1 MDSHTMAHR
10 WTNQDFGRNNGFK
23 SKNTHCDKWNYYS
36 YSTVIAQWVDHK
48 RKVMV
53 VMDLHSDTTPTTNKH
68 RQDIYSGVSDEIT
81 VFPYTNYS
89 YSYYDGGQLTSS
101 PESFDYT
108 DRRRLFE
115 YYLQNMYNAYA
126 EFVSSKKLTT
136 LNFTDYWEYA
146 DKLCE
151 MYKDT
156 TYKKWLRNPSA
167 LIAKNVL
174 TAMRKM
180 VKLHIAGVTATEQFV
195 NTMFGDGTWE
205 AYMTRTESIRKSART
220 REYIAKVN
228 YHVGYERWYSRCDLP
243 YHSMAEIKAD
253 GPRKILLRKFAKLWH
268 DANDNKICE
277 KKKQSIVNATKYL
290 GISDIQSYE
299 LPSGWS
305 INDYRITVRSV
316 IVDGEVV
323 YKPIHCMD
331 EWRILGWC
339 NVHVPAF
346 EFRYNEFKAAKDT
359 KKFKERYIKKATIL
373 GRLEKGKSL
382 YIKVLAKSLKVED
395 LTEEQ
400 THLYNEFVAFQEKE
414 LGRIERGRK
423 IRVQEEARIAAE
435 KAAKLEA
442 YKSRGVEGMRDLWR
456 EHLCSIYE
464 YDRLDDYYYGGN
476 VLLRWGK
483 NHEYIET
490 SKNIKL
496 SIEQCKKYWKII
508 SIWHEN
514 PSKFKSIQM
523 ATKTGTYKVTSY
535 QDDILTAGCHK
546 IAYQEMKRMMKEI
559 LGDAA

>member
-10 WTNQDFGRNNGFK
+10 WCNQDFGRNNGFK
-23 SKNTHCDKWNYYS
+23 SNNTHCDKWNYYS

-48 RKVMV
+48 RKIMV

-81 VFPYTNYS
+81 VFPYTHYS
-89 YSYYDGGQLTSS
+89 YSYYDGGQLSSS

-108 DRRRLFE
+108 DRRRLLE
-115 YYLQNMYNAYA
+115 YYLQKMYNTYT
-126 EFVSSKKLTT
+126 EFVSSKKLTALT
-136 LNFTDYWEYA
+136 FTDYWKYA

-180 VKLHIAGVTATEQFV
+180 VKLHIAGVTATEEFV

-228 YHVGYERWYSRCDLP
+228 CHVGYERWYSRCNLP
-243 YHSMAEIKAD
+243 YHSMAQIKAD

-305 INDYRITVRSV
+305 MNDYCITVRKV

-331 EWRILGWC
+331 EWRILEWS
-339 NVHVPAF
+339 NIPIL
-346 EFRYNEFKAAKDT
+346 EFRYNEFKAAKDAQ
-359 KKFKERYIKKATIL
+359 KFKERYIKKATIL
-373 GRLEKGKSL
+373 GRLQKGKSL
-382 YIKVLAKSLKVED
+382 YIKALAKSLKVED

-400 THLYNEFVAFQEKE
+400 THLYNEFVAFHEKE
-414 LGRIERGRK
+414 LGRIDRRKK
-423 IRVQEEARIAAE
+423 IRKQEEARIAAE
-435 KAAKLEA
+435 KAAKLEV

-476 VLLRWGK
+476 VLLRWSK
-483 NHEYIET
+483 NHDYIET

-523 ATKTGTYKVTSY
+523 TTKTGTYKVTSY
-535 QDDILTAGCHK
+535 QNDVLTAGCHK

>member
-53 VMDLHSDTTPTTNKH
+53 VMDLHSDTTPTTNNH

-108 DRRRLFE
+108 DRRRLLE

-136 LNFTDYWEYA
+136 LNFTDYWKYA

-180 VKLHIAGVTATEQFV
+180 VKLHIAGVTATEEFV
-195 NTMFGDGTWE
+195 NTMFGDGTWD

-228 YHVGYERWYSRCDLP
+228 YHVGYERWYSRCNLP

-290 GISDIQSYE
+290 GISDIQSDE

-339 NVHVPAF
+339 NVPVL
-346 EFRYNEFKAAKDT
+346 EFRYKEFKAAKDT

-373 GRLEKGKSL
+373 GRLQKGKSL

-400 THLYNEFVAFQEKE
+400 THLYNEFVAFHEKE
-414 LGRIERGRK
+414 LGRIDRRKK
-423 IRVQEEARIAAE
+423 IRKQEEARIAAE
-435 KAAKLEA
+435 KAAKLEV
-442 YKSRGVEGMRDLWR
+442 YKSRGVDGMRDLWR

-464 YDRLDDYYYGGN
+464 YDRLDNYYYGGN
-476 VLLRWGK
+476 VLLRWSK
-483 NHEYIET
+483 NHDYIET

>member
-53 VMDLHSDTTPTTNKH
+53 VMDLHSDTTPTTNNH

-108 DRRRLFE
+108 DRRRLLE

-136 LNFTDYWEYA
+136 LNFTDYWKYA

-180 VKLHIAGVTATEQFV
+180 VKLHIAGVTATEEFV
-195 NTMFGDGTWE
+195 NTMFGDGTWD

-228 YHVGYERWYSRCDLP
+228 YHVGYERWYSRCNLP

-339 NVHVPAF
+339 NVPVL
-346 EFRYNEFKAAKDT
+346 EFRYKEFKAAKDT

-373 GRLEKGKSL
+373 GRLQKGKSL

-400 THLYNEFVAFQEKE
+400 THLYNEFVAFHEKE
-414 LGRIERGRK
+414 LGRIDRRKK
-423 IRVQEEARIAAE
+423 IRKQEEARIAAE
-435 KAAKLEA
+435 KAAKLEV
-442 YKSRGVEGMRDLWR
+442 YKSRGVDGMRDLWR

-464 YDRLDDYYYGGN
+464 YDRLDNYYYGGN
-476 VLLRWGK
+476 VLLRWSK
-483 NHEYIET
+483 NHDYIET

-523 ATKTGTYKVTSY
+523 TTKTGTYQVTSY

>member
-53 VMDLHSDTTPTTNKH
+53 VMDLHSDTTPTTSKH

-108 DRRRLFE
+108 DRRRLLE
-115 YYLQNMYNAYA
+115 YYLQNMYNAYS

-180 VKLHIAGVTATEQFV
+180 VKLHIAGVTATEEFV
-195 NTMFGDGTWE
+195 NTMFGDGTWD

-305 INDYRITVRSV
+305 INDFRITVRSV

-331 EWRILGWC
+331 EWRTLGWC
-339 NVHVPAF
+339 NVPVF

-423 IRVQEEARIAAE
+423 IRMQEEARIAAE

-476 VLLRWGK
+476 VLLRWSK
-483 NHEYIET
+483 NHDYIET

-523 ATKTGTYKVTSY
+523 TTKTGTYQVTSY
-535 QDDILTAGCHK
+535 NDDILTAGCHK

>member
-108 DRRRLFE
+108 DRRRLLE

-136 LNFTDYWEYA
+136 FNFTDYWKYA

-156 TYKKWLRNPSA
+156 TYKKWLRNPTA

-180 VKLHIAGVTATEQFV
+180 VKLHIAGVTATEEFV
-195 NTMFGDGTWE
+195 NTMFGDGTWD

-323 YKPIHCMD
+323 YKPINCMD
-331 EWRILGWC
+331 EWRILRWC
-339 NVHVPAF
+339 NVPVF

-483 NHEYIET
+483 NHDYIET

-523 ATKTGTYKVTSY
+523 TTKTGTYKVTSY
-535 QDDILTAGCHK
+535 QNDVLTAGCHK

>member
-1 MDSHTMAHR
+1 MAHR

-68 RQDIYSGVSDEIT
+68 RQDIYSSVSDEIT

-108 DRRRLFE
+108 DRRRLLE

-136 LNFTDYWEYA
+136 LNFTDYWKYA

-174 TAMRKM
+174 IAMRKM
-180 VKLHIAGVTATEQFV
+180 VKLHIAGVTATEEFV
-195 NTMFGDGTWE
+195 STMFGDGTWD

-305 INDYRITVRSV
+305 INDFRITVRSV

-339 NVHVPAF
+339 NVPVF

-423 IRVQEEARIAAE
+423 IRMQEEARIAAE
-435 KAAKLEA
+435 KTAKLEA

-476 VLLRWGK
+476 VLLRWSK
-483 NHEYIET
+483 NHDYIET

-523 ATKTGTYKVTSY
+523 TTKTGTYQVTSY

>member
-10 WTNQDFGRNNGFK
+10 WCNQDFGRNNGFK

-108 DRRRLFE
+108 DRRRLLE
-115 YYLQNMYNAYA
+115 YYLQNMYNAYS

-180 VKLHIAGVTATEQFV
+180 VKLHIAGVTATEEFV
-195 NTMFGDGTWE
+195 NTMFGDGTWD
-205 AYMTRTESIRKSART
+205 AYMTCTESIRKSART

-305 INDYRITVRSV
+305 MNDYRITVRNV

-339 NVHVPAF
+339 NVPVF
-346 EFRYNEFKAAKDT
+346 EFCYNEFKAAKDT

-423 IRVQEEARIAAE
+423 IRMQEEARIAAE

-456 EHLCSIYE
+456 EHLCSICE

-476 VLLRWGK
+476 VLLRWSK
-483 NHEYIET
+483 NHDYIET

-523 ATKTGTYKVTSY
+523 TTKTGTYKVTSY
-535 QDDILTAGCHK
+535 NDDILTAGCHK

>member
-23 SKNTHCDKWNYYS
+23 SKNIHCDKWNYYS

-53 VMDLHSDTTPTTNKH
+53 VMDLHSDTTPTTNNH

-108 DRRRLFE
+108 DRRRLLE

-136 LNFTDYWEYA
+136 LNFTDYWKYA

-180 VKLHIAGVTATEQFV
+180 VKLHIAGVTATEEFV
-195 NTMFGDGTWE
+195 NTMFGDGTWD

-228 YHVGYERWYSRCDLP
+228 YHVGYERWYSRCNLP

-339 NVHVPAF
+339 NVPVL
-346 EFRYNEFKAAKDT
+346 EFRYKEFKAAKDT

-373 GRLEKGKSL
+373 GRLQKGKSL

-400 THLYNEFVAFQEKE
+400 THLYNEFVAFHEKE
-414 LGRIERGRK
+414 LGRIDRRKK
-423 IRVQEEARIAAE
+423 IRKQEEARIAAE
-435 KAAKLEA
+435 KAAKLEV

-476 VLLRWGK
+476 VLLRWSK
-483 NHEYIET
+483 NHDYIET

-523 ATKTGTYKVTSY
+523 TTKTGTYQVTSY

>member
-53 VMDLHSDTTPTTNKH
+53 VMDLHSDTTPTTNNH

-108 DRRRLFE
+108 DRRRLLE

-136 LNFTDYWEYA
+136 LNFTDYWKYA

-180 VKLHIAGVTATEQFV
+180 VKLHIAGVTATEEFV
-195 NTMFGDGTWE
+195 NTMFGDGTWD

-228 YHVGYERWYSRCDLP
+228 YHVGYERWYSRCNLP

-339 NVHVPAF
+339 NVPVL
-346 EFRYNEFKAAKDT
+346 EFRYKEFKAAKDT

-373 GRLEKGKSL
+373 GRLQKGKSL

-400 THLYNEFVAFQEKE
+400 THLYNEFVAFHEKE
-414 LGRIERGRK
+414 LGRIDRRKK
-423 IRVQEEARIAAE
+423 IRKQEEARIAAE
-435 KAAKLEA
+435 KAAKLEV

-476 VLLRWGK
+476 VLLRWSK
-483 NHEYIET
+483 NHDYIET

-523 ATKTGTYKVTSY
+523 TTKTGTYQVTSY

>member
-53 VMDLHSDTTPTTNKH
+53 VMDLHSDTTPTTNNH

-108 DRRRLFE
+108 DRRRLLE

-136 LNFTDYWEYA
+136 LNFTDYWKYA

-180 VKLHIAGVTATEQFV
+180 VKLHIAGVTATEEFV
-195 NTMFGDGTWE
+195 NTMFGDGTWD

-228 YHVGYERWYSRCDLP
+228 YHVGYERWYSRCNLP

-253 GPRKILLRKFAKLWH
+253 GPRKVLLRKFAKLWH

-339 NVHVPAF
+339 NVPVL
-346 EFRYNEFKAAKDT
+346 EFRYKEFKAAKDT

-373 GRLEKGKSL
+373 GRLQKGKSL

-400 THLYNEFVAFQEKE
+400 THLYNEFVAFHEKE
-414 LGRIERGRK
+414 LGRIDRRKK
-423 IRVQEEARIAAE
+423 IRKQEEARIAAE
-435 KAAKLEA
+435 KAAKLEV
-442 YKSRGVEGMRDLWR
+442 YKSRGVDGMRDLWR

-464 YDRLDDYYYGGN
+464 YDRLDNYYYGGN
-476 VLLRWGK
+476 VLLRWSK
-483 NHEYIET
+483 NHDYIET

>member
-10 WTNQDFGRNNGFK
+10 WCNQDFGRNNGFK

-36 YSTVIAQWVDHK
+36 YSTVIAQWIDHK
-48 RKVMV
+48 RKIMV
-53 VMDLHSDTTPTTNKH
+53 VMDSHCDTTPTTNKH

-108 DRRRLFE
+108 DRRRLLE

-136 LNFTDYWEYA
+136 LNFTDYWKYA

-180 VKLHIAGVTATEQFV
+180 VKLHIAGVTATEEFV
-195 NTMFGDGTWE
+195 NTMFGDGTWD

-228 YHVGYERWYSRCDLP
+228 YHVGYERWYSRCNLP

-305 INDYRITVRSV
+305 INDFRITVRSV

-339 NVHVPAF
+339 NVPVF

-423 IRVQEEARIAAE
+423 IRMQEEARIAAE

-476 VLLRWGK
+476 VLLRWSK
-483 NHEYIET
+483 NHDYIET

-523 ATKTGTYKVTSY
+523 TTKTGTYQVTSY
-535 QDDILTAGCHK
+535 NDDILTAGCHK
-546 IAYQEMKRMMKEI
+546 IAYQEMERMMKEI

>member
-10 WTNQDFGRNNGFK
+10 WCNQDFGRNNGFK

-108 DRRRLFE
+108 DRRRLLE
-115 YYLQNMYNAYA
+115 YYLQNMYNAYS

-180 VKLHIAGVTATEQFV
+180 VKLHIAGVTATEEFV
-195 NTMFGDGTWE
+195 NTMFGDGTWD

-305 INDYRITVRSV
+305 MNDYRITVRNV

-339 NVHVPAF
+339 NVPVF
-346 EFRYNEFKAAKDT
+346 EFCYNEFKSAKDT

-373 GRLEKGKSL
+373 GRLEKGKSI

-423 IRVQEEARIAAE
+423 IRMQEEARIAAE
-435 KAAKLEA
+435 KAAKLEV

-476 VLLRWGK
+476 VLLRWSK
-483 NHEYIET
+483 NHDYIET

-523 ATKTGTYKVTSY
+523 TTKTGTYKVTSY
-535 QDDILTAGCHK
+535 NDDILTAGCHK

>member
-108 DRRRLFE
+108 DRRRLLE

-136 LNFTDYWEYA
+136 LNFTDYWKYA

-180 VKLHIAGVTATEQFV
+180 VKLHIAGVTATEEFV
-195 NTMFGDGTWE
+195 NTMFGDGTWD

-339 NVHVPAF
+339 NVPVF

-476 VLLRWGK
+476 VLLRCGK
-483 NHEYIET
+483 NHDYIET

-514 PSKFKSIQM
+514 PSKFKSIQI

>member
-53 VMDLHSDTTPTTNKH
+53 VMDLHSDTTPTTNNH

-108 DRRRLFE
+108 DRRRLLE

-136 LNFTDYWEYA
+136 LNFTDYWKYA

-180 VKLHIAGVTATEQFV
+180 VKLHIAGVTATEEFV
-195 NTMFGDGTWE
+195 NTMFGDGTWD

-228 YHVGYERWYSRCDLP
+228 YHVGYERWYSRCNLP

-339 NVHVPAF
+339 NVPVL
-346 EFRYNEFKAAKDT
+346 EFRYKEFKAAKDT

-373 GRLEKGKSL
+373 GRLQKGKSL

-400 THLYNEFVAFQEKE
+400 THLYNEFVAFHEKE
-414 LGRIERGRK
+414 LGRIDRRK
-423 IRVQEEARIAAE
+423 KTRKQEEARIAAE
-435 KAAKLEA
+435 KAAKLEV
-442 YKSRGVEGMRDLWR
+442 YKSRGVDGMRDLWR

-464 YDRLDDYYYGGN
+464 YDRLDNYYYGGN
-476 VLLRWGK
+476 VLLRWSK
-483 NHEYIET
+483 NHDYIET

>member
-108 DRRRLFE
+108 DRRRLLE

-136 LNFTDYWEYA
+136 LNFTDYWKYA

-180 VKLHIAGVTATEQFV
+180 VKLHIAGVTATEEFV
-195 NTMFGDGTWE
+195 NTMFGDGTWD

-268 DANDNKICE
+268 DANDNKIYE
-277 KKKQSIVNATKYL
+277 KKKQSVINATKYL

-305 INDYRITVRSV
+305 VNDYRITVRSV

-339 NVHVPAF
+339 NVPVF

-423 IRVQEEARIAAE
+423 IRIQEEARIAAE

-476 VLLRWGK
+476 VLLRWSK
-483 NHEYIET
+483 NHDYIET

-523 ATKTGTYKVTSY
+523 TTKTGTYQVTSY
-535 QDDILTAGCHK
+535 NDDILTAGCHK

>member
-68 RQDIYSGVSDEIT
+68 RQDIYSSVSDEIT

-108 DRRRLFE
+108 DRRRLLE

-136 LNFTDYWEYA
+136 LNFTDYWKYA

-174 TAMRKM
+174 IAMRKM
-180 VKLHIAGVTATEQFV
+180 VKLHIAGVTATEEFV
-195 NTMFGDGTWE
+195 STMFGDGTWD

-305 INDYRITVRSV
+305 INDFRITVRSV

-339 NVHVPAF
+339 NVPVF

-423 IRVQEEARIAAE
+423 IRMQEEARIAAE
-435 KAAKLEA
+435 KTAKLEA

-476 VLLRWGK
+476 VLLRWSK
-483 NHEYIET
+483 NHDYIET

-523 ATKTGTYKVTSY
+523 TTKTGTYQVTSY

>member
-53 VMDLHSDTTPTTNKH
+53 VMDLHSDTTPTTNNY

-108 DRRRLFE
+108 DRRRLLE

-136 LNFTDYWEYA
+136 LNFTDYWKYA

-180 VKLHIAGVTATEQFV
+180 VKLHIAGVTATEEFV
-195 NTMFGDGTWE
+195 NTMFGDGTWD

-228 YHVGYERWYSRCDLP
+228 YHVGYERWYSRCNLP

-339 NVHVPAF
+339 NVPVL
-346 EFRYNEFKAAKDT
+346 EFRYKEFKAAKDT

-373 GRLEKGKSL
+373 GRLQKGKSL

-400 THLYNEFVAFQEKE
+400 THLYNEFVAFHEKE
-414 LGRIERGRK
+414 LGRIDRRKK
-423 IRVQEEARIAAE
+423 IRKQEEARIAAE
-435 KAAKLEA
+435 KAAKLEV
-442 YKSRGVEGMRDLWR
+442 YKSRGVDGMRDLWR

-464 YDRLDDYYYGGN
+464 YDRLDNYYYGGN
-476 VLLRWGK
+476 VLLRWSK
-483 NHEYIET
+483 NHDYIET

>member
-10 WTNQDFGRNNGFK
+10 WTKQDFGRNNGFK

-53 VMDLHSDTTPTTNKH
+53 VMDLHSDTTPTTNNH

-108 DRRRLFE
+108 DRRRLLE

-136 LNFTDYWEYA
+136 LNFTDYWKYA

-180 VKLHIAGVTATEQFV
+180 VKLHIAGVTATEEFV
-195 NTMFGDGTWE
+195 NTMFGDGTWD

-228 YHVGYERWYSRCDLP
+228 YHVGYERWYSRCNLP

-339 NVHVPAF
+339 NVPVL
-346 EFRYNEFKAAKDT
+346 EFRYKEFKAAKDT

-373 GRLEKGKSL
+373 GRLQKGKSL

-400 THLYNEFVAFQEKE
+400 THLYNEFVAFHEKE
-414 LGRIERGRK
+414 LGRIDRRKK
-423 IRVQEEARIAAE
+423 IRKQEEARIAAE
-435 KAAKLEA
+435 KAAKLEV
-442 YKSRGVEGMRDLWR
+442 YKSRGVDGMRDLWR

-464 YDRLDDYYYGGN
+464 YDRLDNYYYGGN
-476 VLLRWGK
+476 VLLRWSK
-483 NHEYIET
+483 NHDYIET

>member
-10 WTNQDFGRNNGFK
+10 WCNQDFGRNNGFK
-23 SKNTHCDKWNYYS
+23 SNNTHCDKWNYYS

-48 RKVMV
+48 RKIMV

-81 VFPYTNYS
+81 VFPYTHYS
-89 YSYYDGGQLTSS
+89 YSYYDGGQLSSS

-108 DRRRLFE
+108 DRRRLLE
-115 YYLQNMYNAYA
+115 YYLQKMYNTYT
-126 EFVSSKKLTT
+126 EFVSSKKLTALT
-136 LNFTDYWEYA
+136 FTDYWKYA

-180 VKLHIAGVTATEQFV
+180 VKLHIAGVTATEEFV

-331 EWRILGWC
+331 KWRILGWC
-339 NVHVPAF
+339 NVPVF

-382 YIKVLAKSLKVED
+382 YIKVLAKSFKVED

-423 IRVQEEARIAAE
+423 IRIQEEARIAAE
-435 KAAKLEA
+435 KAAKLEV
-442 YKSRGVEGMRDLWR
+442 YKSRGVDGMRDLWR

-464 YDRLDDYYYGGN
+464 YDRLDNYYYGGN
-476 VLLRWGK
+476 VLLRWSK
-483 NHEYIET
+483 NHDYIET

-523 ATKTGTYKVTSY
+523 TTKTGTYKVTSY
-535 QDDILTAGCHK
+535 QNDVLTAGCHK

>member
-1 MDSHTMAHR
+1 MAHR

-53 VMDLHSDTTPTTNKH
+53 VMDLHSDTTPTTNNH

-108 DRRRLFE
+108 DRRRLLE

-136 LNFTDYWEYA
+136 LNFTDYWKYA

-180 VKLHIAGVTATEQFV
+180 VKLHIAGVTATEEFV
-195 NTMFGDGTWE
+195 NTMFGDGTWDV
-205 AYMTRTESIRKSART
+205 YMTRTESIRKSART

-228 YHVGYERWYSRCDLP
+228 YHVGYERWYSRCNLP

-339 NVHVPAF
+339 NVPVL
-346 EFRYNEFKAAKDT
+346 EFRYKEFKAAKDT

-373 GRLEKGKSL
+373 GRLQKGKSL

-400 THLYNEFVAFQEKE
+400 THLYNEFVAFHEKE
-414 LGRIERGRK
+414 LGRIDRRKK
-423 IRVQEEARIAAE
+423 IRKQEEARIAAE
-435 KAAKLEA
+435 KAAKLEV
-442 YKSRGVEGMRDLWR
+442 YKSRGVDGMRDLWR

-464 YDRLDDYYYGGN
+464 YDRLDNYYYGGN
-476 VLLRWGK
+476 VLLRWSK
-483 NHEYIET
+483 NHDYIET

>member
-10 WTNQDFGRNNGFK
+10 WCNQDFGRNNGFK
-23 SKNTHCDKWNYYS
+23 SNNTHCDKWNYYS

-48 RKVMV
+48 RKIMV

-81 VFPYTNYS
+81 VFPYTHYS
-89 YSYYDGGQLTSS
+89 YSYYDGGQLSSS

-108 DRRRLFE
+108 DRRRLLE
-115 YYLQNMYNAYA
+115 YYLQKMYNTYT
-126 EFVSSKKLTT
+126 EFVSSKKLTALT
-136 LNFTDYWEYA
+136 FTDYWKYA

-180 VKLHIAGVTATEQFV
+180 VKLHIAGVTATEEFV

-331 EWRILGWC
+331 KWRILGWC
-339 NVHVPAF
+339 NVPVF

-423 IRVQEEARIAAE
+423 IRIQEEARIAAE
-435 KAAKLEA
+435 KAAKLEV
-442 YKSRGVEGMRDLWR
+442 YKSRGVDGMRDLWR

-464 YDRLDDYYYGGN
+464 YDRLDNYYYGGN
-476 VLLRWGK
+476 VLLRWSK
-483 NHEYIET
+483 NHDYIET

-523 ATKTGTYKVTSY
+523 TTKTGTYKVTSY
-535 QDDILTAGCHK
+535 QNDVLTAGCHK

>member
-53 VMDLHSDTTPTTNKH
+53 VMDLHSDTTPTTNNH

-108 DRRRLFE
+108 DRRRLLE

-136 LNFTDYWEYA
+136 LNFTDYWKYA

-180 VKLHIAGVTATEQFV
+180 VKLHIAGVTATEEFV
-195 NTMFGDGTWE
+195 NTMFGDGTWD

-228 YHVGYERWYSRCDLP
+228 YHVGYERWYSRCNLP

-277 KKKQSIVNATKYL
+277 KKKKQSIVNATKYL
-290 GISDIQSYE
+290 GISDIQPYE

-339 NVHVPAF
+339 NVPVL
-346 EFRYNEFKAAKDT
+346 EFRYKEFKAAKDT

-373 GRLEKGKSL
+373 GRLQKGKSL

-400 THLYNEFVAFQEKE
+400 THLYNEFVAFHEKE
-414 LGRIERGRK
+414 LGRIDRRKK
-423 IRVQEEARIAAE
+423 IRKQEEARIVAE
-435 KAAKLEA
+435 KAAKLEV
-442 YKSRGVEGMRDLWR
+442 YKSRGVDGMRDLWR

-464 YDRLDDYYYGGN
+464 YDRLDNYYYGGN
-476 VLLRWGK
+476 VLLRWSK
-483 NHEYIET
+483 NHDYIET

>member
-36 YSTVIAQWVDHK
+36 YSLVIAQWVDHK

-108 DRRRLFE
+108 DRRRLLE

-136 LNFTDYWEYA
+136 LNFTDYWKYA

-180 VKLHIAGVTATEQFV
+180 VKLHIAGVTATEEFV
-195 NTMFGDGTWE
+195 NTMFGNGTWD

-339 NVHVPAF
+339 NVPVF

-483 NHEYIET
+483 NHDYIET

>member
-48 RKVMV
+48 RKVVV
-53 VMDLHSDTTPTTNKH
+53 VMDLHSDTTPTTNNH

-108 DRRRLFE
+108 DRRRLLE

-136 LNFTDYWEYA
+136 LNFTDYWKYA

-180 VKLHIAGVTATEQFV
+180 VKLHIAGVTATEEFV
-195 NTMFGDGTWE
+195 NTMFGDGTWD

-228 YHVGYERWYSRCDLP
+228 YHVGYERWYSRCNLP

-339 NVHVPAF
+339 NVPVL
-346 EFRYNEFKAAKDT
+346 EFRYKEFKAAKDT

-373 GRLEKGKSL
+373 GRLQKGKSL

-400 THLYNEFVAFQEKE
+400 THLYNEFVAFHEKE
-414 LGRIERGRK
+414 LGRIDRRKK
-423 IRVQEEARIAAE
+423 IRKQEEARIAAE
-435 KAAKLEA
+435 KAAKLEV
-442 YKSRGVEGMRDLWR
+442 YKSRGVDGMRDLWR

-464 YDRLDDYYYGGN
+464 YDRLDNYYYGGN
-476 VLLRWGK
+476 VLLRWSK
-483 NHEYIET
+483 NHDYIET

>member
-10 WTNQDFGRNNGFK
+10 WCNQDFGRNNGFK

-108 DRRRLFE
+108 DRRRLLE
-115 YYLQNMYNAYA
+115 YYLQNMYNAYS

-180 VKLHIAGVTATEQFV
+180 VKLHIAGVTATEEFV
-195 NTMFGDGTWE
+195 NTMFGDGTWD

-228 YHVGYERWYSRCDLP
+228 YHVGYERWYSRCNLP

-305 INDYRITVRSV
+305 MNDYRITVRNV

-339 NVHVPAF
+339 NVPVF
-346 EFRYNEFKAAKDT
+346 EFCYNEFKAAKDT

-373 GRLEKGKSL
+373 GRLEKGKSI

-423 IRVQEEARIAAE
+423 IRMQEEARIAAE

-476 VLLRWGK
+476 VLLRWSK
-483 NHEYIET
+483 NHDYIET

-523 ATKTGTYKVTSY
+523 TTKTGTYKVISY
-535 QDDILTAGCHK
+535 NDDILTAGCHK

>member
-53 VMDLHSDTTPTTNKH
+53 VMDLHSDTTPTTNNH

-108 DRRRLFE
+108 DRRRLLE

-136 LNFTDYWEYA
+136 LNFTDYWKYA

-180 VKLHIAGVTATEQFV
+180 VKLHIAGVTATEEFV
-195 NTMFGDGTWE
+195 NTMFGDGTWDV
-205 AYMTRTESIRKSART
+205 YMTRTESIRKSART

-228 YHVGYERWYSRCDLP
+228 YHVGYERWYSRCNLP

-339 NVHVPAF
+339 NVPVL
-346 EFRYNEFKAAKDT
+346 EFRYKEFKAAKDT

-373 GRLEKGKSL
+373 GRLQKGKSL

-400 THLYNEFVAFQEKE
+400 THLYNEFVAFHEKE
-414 LGRIERGRK
+414 LGRIDRRKK
-423 IRVQEEARIAAE
+423 IRKQEEARIAAE
-435 KAAKLEA
+435 KAAKLEV
-442 YKSRGVEGMRDLWR
+442 YKSRGVDGMRDLWR

-464 YDRLDDYYYGGN
+464 YDRLDNYYYGGN
-476 VLLRWGK
+476 VLLRWSK
-483 NHEYIET
+483 NHDYIET

>member
-89 YSYYDGGQLTSS
+89 YSYYDEGQLTSS

-108 DRRRLFE
+108 DRRRLLE

-136 LNFTDYWEYA
+136 INFTDYWKYA

-180 VKLHIAGVTATEQFV
+180 VKLHIAGVTATEEFV
-195 NTMFGDGTWE
+195 NTMFGDGTWD

-339 NVHVPAF
+339 NVPVF

-414 LGRIERGRK
+414 IGRIERGRK

-476 VLLRWGK
+476 VLLRWSK
-483 NHEYIET
+483 NHDYIET

>member
-10 WTNQDFGRNNGFK
+10 WANQDFGRNNGFK

-108 DRRRLFE
+108 DRRRLLE

-136 LNFTDYWEYA
+136 LNFTDYWKYA

-180 VKLHIAGVTATEQFV
+180 VKLHIAGVTATEEFV

-339 NVHVPAF
+339 NVPVF

-423 IRVQEEARIAAE
+423 IRIQEEARIAAE
-435 KAAKLEA
+435 KAAKLEV
-442 YKSRGVEGMRDLWR
+442 YKSRGVDGMRDLWR

-464 YDRLDDYYYGGN
+464 YDRLDNYYYGGN
-476 VLLRWGK
+476 VLLRWSK
-483 NHEYIET
+483 NHDYIET

-523 ATKTGTYKVTSY
+523 TTKTGTYKVTSY
-535 QDDILTAGCHK
+535 QNDVLTAGCHK

>member
-1 MDSHTMAHR
+1 MAHR

-108 DRRRLFE
+108 DRRRLLE

-136 LNFTDYWEYA
+136 LNFTDYWKYA

-180 VKLHIAGVTATEQFV
+180 VKLHIAGVTATEEFV

-228 YHVGYERWYSRCDLP
+228 YHVGYERWYSRCNLP
-243 YHSMAEIKAD
+243 YHSMAQIKAD

-290 GISDIQSYE
+290 GISDVQSYE

-305 INDYRITVRSV
+305 LNDYRITVRNV
-316 IVDGEVV
+316 TVDDEVV

-339 NVHVPAF
+339 NVPVL
-346 EFRYNEFKAAKDT
+346 EFRYNEFKSAKDT

-423 IRVQEEARIAAE
+423 IRMQEEARIAAE

-476 VLLRWGK
+476 VLLRWSK
-483 NHEYIET
+483 NHDYIET

-523 ATKTGTYKVTSY
+523 TTKTGTYKVTSY
-535 QDDILTAGCHK
+535 QNDVLTAGCHK

>member
-53 VMDLHSDTTPTTNKH
+53 VMDLHSDTTPTTNNH

-108 DRRRLFE
+108 DRRRLLE

-136 LNFTDYWEYA
+136 LNFTDYWKYA

-180 VKLHIAGVTATEQFV
+180 VKLHIAGVTATEEFV
-195 NTMFGDGTWE
+195 NTMFGDGTWD

-228 YHVGYERWYSRCDLP
+228 YHVGYERWYSRCNLP

-299 LPSGWS
+299 LPSVWS

-339 NVHVPAF
+339 NVPVL
-346 EFRYNEFKAAKDT
+346 EFRYKEFKAAKDT

-373 GRLEKGKSL
+373 GRLQKGKSL

-400 THLYNEFVAFQEKE
+400 THLYNEFVAFHEKE
-414 LGRIERGRK
+414 LGRIDRRKK
-423 IRVQEEARIAAE
+423 IRKQEEARIAAE
-435 KAAKLEA
+435 KAAKLEV
-442 YKSRGVEGMRDLWR
+442 YKSRGVDGMRDLWR

-464 YDRLDDYYYGGN
+464 YDRLDNYYYGGN
-476 VLLRWGK
+476 VLLRWSK
-483 NHEYIET
+483 NHDYIET

-514 PSKFKSIQM
+514 LSKFKSIQM

>member
-10 WTNQDFGRNNGFK
+10 WCNQDFGRNNGFK

-48 RKVMV
+48 RKIMV

-68 RQDIYSGVSDEIT
+68 RQDIYSGVGDDIT
-81 VFPYTNYS
+81 VFPYTHYS
-89 YSYYDGGQLTSS
+89 YSYYDGGQLSS
-101 PESFDYT
+101 CPESFDYT
-108 DRRRLFE
+108 DRRRLLE

-126 EFVSSKKLTT
+126 EFVSSKKLAT
-136 LNFTDYWEYA
+136 LNFTDYWKYA

-180 VKLHIAGVTATEQFV
+180 VKLHIAGITATEEFV

-228 YHVGYERWYSRCDLP
+228 CHVGYERWYSRCNLP
-243 YHSMAEIKAD
+243 YHSMAQIKAD

-290 GISDIQSYE
+290 GISDVQSYE

-305 INDYRITVRSV
+305 INDYRITVRNV
-316 IVDGEVV
+316 TVDGEVV

-339 NVHVPAF
+339 NVPVL
-346 EFRYNEFKAAKDT
+346 EFRYNEFKSSKDT

-423 IRVQEEARIAAE
+423 IRLQEEARIAAE

-464 YDRLDDYYYGGN
+464 YDRLDNYYYGGN

-483 NHEYIET
+483 NHDYIET

-523 ATKTGTYKVTSY
+523 TTKTGTYKVTSY
-535 QDDILTAGCHK
+535 QNDVLTAGCHK

>member
-53 VMDLHSDTTPTTNKH
+53 VMDLHSDTTPTTNNH

-81 VFPYTNYS
+81 VFPYTNYL
-89 YSYYDGGQLTSS
+89 YSYYNGGQLTSS

-108 DRRRLFE
+108 DRRRLLE

-136 LNFTDYWEYA
+136 LNFTDYWKYA

-180 VKLHIAGVTATEQFV
+180 VKLHIAGVTATEEFV
-195 NTMFGDGTWE
+195 NTMFGDGTWD

-228 YHVGYERWYSRCDLP
+228 YHVGYERWYSRCNLP

-339 NVHVPAF
+339 NVPVL
-346 EFRYNEFKAAKDT
+346 EFRYKEFKAAKDT

-373 GRLEKGKSL
+373 GRLQKGKSL

-400 THLYNEFVAFQEKE
+400 THLYNEFVAFHEKE
-414 LGRIERGRK
+414 LGRIDRRKK
-423 IRVQEEARIAAE
+423 IRKQEEARIAAE
-435 KAAKLEA
+435 KAAKLEV
-442 YKSRGVEGMRDLWR
+442 YKSRGVDGMRDLWR

-464 YDRLDDYYYGGN
+464 YDRLDNYYYGGN
-476 VLLRWGK
+476 VLLRWSK
-483 NHEYIET
+483 NHDYIET

>member
-10 WTNQDFGRNNGFK
+10 WCNQDFGRNNGFK

-108 DRRRLFE
+108 DRRRLLE
-115 YYLQNMYNAYA
+115 YYLQNMYNAYS

-180 VKLHIAGVTATEQFV
+180 VKLHIAGVTATEEFV
-195 NTMFGDGTWE
+195 NTMFGDGTWD
-205 AYMTRTESIRKSART
+205 AYMTCTESIRKSART

-305 INDYRITVRSV
+305 MNDYRITVRNV

-331 EWRILGWC
+331 EWRIFGWC
-339 NVHVPAF
+339 NVPVF
-346 EFRYNEFKAAKDT
+346 EFCYNEFKAAKDT

-423 IRVQEEARIAAE
+423 IRMQEEARIAAE

-456 EHLCSIYE
+456 EHLCSICE

-476 VLLRWGK
+476 VLLRWSK
-483 NHEYIET
+483 NHDYIET

-523 ATKTGTYKVTSY
+523 TTKTGTYKVTSY
-535 QDDILTAGCHK
+535 NDDILTAGCHK

>member
-10 WTNQDFGRNNGFK
+10 WCNQDFGRNNGFK
-23 SKNTHCDKWNYYS
+23 SNNTHCDKWNYYS

-48 RKVMV
+48 RKIMV

-68 RQDIYSGVSDEIT
+68 RQDIYSGVGDDIT
-81 VFPYTNYS
+81 VFPYTHYS
-89 YSYYDGGQLTSS
+89 YSYYDGDQLSSS

-108 DRRRLFE
+108 DRRRLLE

-136 LNFTDYWEYA
+136 LNFTDYWKYA

-180 VKLHIAGVTATEQFV
+180 VKLHIAGVTATEEFV

-228 YHVGYERWYSRCDLP
+228 CHVGYERWYSRCNLP
-243 YHSMAEIKAD
+243 YHSMAQIKAD

-268 DANDNKICE
+268 DANDNKIYE

-290 GISDIQSYE
+290 GISDVQSYE
-299 LPSGWS
+299 LTSGWS
-305 INDYRITVRSV
+305 INDYRITVRNV
-316 IVDGEVV
+316 TVDGEVV

-339 NVHVPAF
+339 NVPVF

-423 IRVQEEARIAAE
+423 IRMQEEARIAAE

-476 VLLRWGK
+476 VLLRWSK
-483 NHEYIET
+483 NHDYIET

-523 ATKTGTYKVTSY
+523 TTKTGTYKVTSY
-535 QDDILTAGCHK
+535 QNDVLTAGCHK

>member
-1 MDSHTMAHR
+1 MAHR
-10 WTNQDFGRNNGFK
+10 WCNQDFGRNNGFK

-108 DRRRLFE
+108 DRRRLLE
-115 YYLQNMYNAYA
+115 YYLQNMYNAYS

-180 VKLHIAGVTATEQFV
+180 VKLHIAGVTATEEFV
-195 NTMFGDGTWE
+195 NTMFGDGTWD

-290 GISDIQSYE
+290 GISDIQFYE

-305 INDYRITVRSV
+305 MNDYRITVRNV

-339 NVHVPAF
+339 NVPVF
-346 EFRYNEFKAAKDT
+346 EFCYNEFKAAKDT

-373 GRLEKGKSL
+373 GRLEKGKSI

-423 IRVQEEARIAAE
+423 IRMQEEARIAAE

-476 VLLRWGK
+476 VLLRWSK
-483 NHEYIET
+483 NHDYIET

-523 ATKTGTYKVTSY
+523 TTKTGTYKVISY
-535 QDDILTAGCHK
+535 NDDILTAGCHK

>member
-10 WTNQDFGRNNGFK
+10 WCNQDFGRNNGFK
-23 SKNTHCDKWNYYS
+23 SNNTHCDKWNYYS

-48 RKVMV
+48 RKIMV

-81 VFPYTNYS
+81 VFPYTHYS
-89 YSYYDGGQLTSS
+89 YSYYDGGQLSSS

-108 DRRRLFE
+108 DRRRLLE
-115 YYLQNMYNAYA
+115 YYLQKMYNAYT
-126 EFVSSKKLTT
+126 EFVSSKKLTALT
-136 LNFTDYWEYA
+136 FTDYWKYA

-180 VKLHIAGVTATEQFV
+180 VKLHIAGVTATEEFV

-205 AYMTRTESIRKSART
+205 AYMTRTESIRKSTRT

-228 YHVGYERWYSRCDLP
+228 YHVGYERWYSRCNLP
-243 YHSMAEIKAD
+243 YHSMAQIKAD

-290 GISDIQSYE
+290 GISDVQSYE

-305 INDYRITVRSV
+305 INDYRITVRNV
-316 IVDGEVV
+316 TVDGEVV

-339 NVHVPAF
+339 NVPVF

-423 IRVQEEARIAAE
+423 IRMQEEARIAAE

-476 VLLRWGK
+476 VLLRWSK
-483 NHEYIET
+483 NHDYIET

-535 QDDILTAGCHK
+535 QNDVLTAGCHK

>member
-1 MDSHTMAHR
+1 MDSHTMARR

-53 VMDLHSDTTPTTNKH
+53 VMGLHSDTTPTTNKH

-108 DRRRLFE
+108 DRRRLLE
-115 YYLQNMYNAYA
+115 YYLQNMYNAYS

-136 LNFTDYWEYA
+136 LNFTDYWKYA

-180 VKLHIAGVTATEQFV
+180 VKLHIAGVTATEEFV
-195 NTMFGDGTWE
+195 NTMFGDGTWD

-253 GPRKILLRKFAKLWH
+253 GTRKILLRKFAKLWH

-299 LPSGWS
+299 LPSEWS
-305 INDYRITVRSV
+305 INDFCITVRSV
-316 IVDGEVV
+316 IVDGEVF

-339 NVHVPAF
+339 NVPVF

-423 IRVQEEARIAAE
+423 IRMQEEARIAAE

-476 VLLRWGK
+476 VLLRWSK
-483 NHEYIET
+483 NHDYIET

-523 ATKTGTYKVTSY
+523 TTKTGTYQVTSY
-535 QDDILTAGCHK
+535 NDDILTAGCHK

>member
-53 VMDLHSDTTPTTNKH
+53 VMDLYSDTTPTTNKH

-108 DRRRLFE
+108 DRRRLLE
-115 YYLQNMYNAYA
+115 YYLQNMYNAYS

-180 VKLHIAGVTATEQFV
+180 VKLHIAGVTATEEFV
-195 NTMFGDGTWE
+195 NTMFGDGTWD

-305 INDYRITVRSV
+305 INDFRITVRSV

-331 EWRILGWC
+331 EWCILGWC
-339 NVHVPAF
+339 NVPVF

-423 IRVQEEARIAAE
+423 IRMQEEARIAAE

-476 VLLRWGK
+476 VLLRWSK
-483 NHEYIET
+483 NHDYIET

-523 ATKTGTYKVTSY
+523 TTKTGTYQVTSY
-535 QDDILTAGCHK
+535 NDDILTAGCHK
-546 IAYQEMKRMMKEI
+546 IAYQEMKRMMREI

>member
-10 WTNQDFGRNNGFK
+10 WANQDFGRNNGFK

-48 RKVMV
+48 RKIMV
-53 VMDLHSDTTPTTNKH
+53 VMDLHSGTTPTTNKH

-81 VFPYTNYS
+81 VFPYTHYS
-89 YSYYDGGQLTSS
+89 YSYYDGGQLSSS

-108 DRRRLFE
+108 DRRRLLE

-136 LNFTDYWEYA
+136 LNFTDYWKYA

-180 VKLHIAGVTATEQFV
+180 VKLHIAGVTATEEFV
-195 NTMFGDGTWE
+195 NTMFGDGAWE

-339 NVHVPAF
+339 NVPVF

-423 IRVQEEARIAAE
+423 IRMQEEARIAAE

-442 YKSRGVEGMRDLWR
+442 YKSRGVDGMRDLWR

-464 YDRLDDYYYGGN
+464 YDRLDNYYYGGN
-476 VLLRWGK
+476 VLLRWSK
-483 NHEYIET
+483 NHDYIET

-523 ATKTGTYKVTSY
+523 TTKTGTYKVTSY
-535 QDDILTAGCHK
+535 QNDVLTAGCHK

>member
-10 WTNQDFGRNNGFK
+10 WANQDFGRNNGFK

-53 VMDLHSDTTPTTNKH
+53 VMDLHSDTAPTTNKH

-108 DRRRLFE
+108 DRRRLLE

-136 LNFTDYWEYA
+136 LNFTDYWKYA

-180 VKLHIAGVTATEQFV
+180 VKLHIAGVTATEEFV

-305 INDYRITVRSV
+305 INDYRITVMSV

-339 NVHVPAF
+339 NVPVF

-423 IRVQEEARIAAE
+423 IRIQEEARIAAE
-435 KAAKLEA
+435 KAAKLEV
-442 YKSRGVEGMRDLWR
+442 YKSRGVDGMRDLWR

-464 YDRLDDYYYGGN
+464 YDRLDNYYYGGN
-476 VLLRWGK
+476 VLLRWSK
-483 NHEYIET
+483 NHDYIET

-523 ATKTGTYKVTSY
+523 TTKTGTYKVTSY
-535 QDDILTAGCHK
+535 QNDVLTAGCHK